1 MEQYLYIFWNEINK
15 FLFNGI
21 TGIVAIILF
30 FLPRFLMK
38 QNKFLILVQ
47 RIGEAIILL
56 IIAVLLLHV
65 MLNFYMNGELMNYE
79 KSFGYCINSFIN

>member
-1 MEQYLYIFWNEINK
+1 
-15 FLFNGI
+15 
-21 TGIVAIILF
+21 
-30 FLPRFLMK
+30 MK